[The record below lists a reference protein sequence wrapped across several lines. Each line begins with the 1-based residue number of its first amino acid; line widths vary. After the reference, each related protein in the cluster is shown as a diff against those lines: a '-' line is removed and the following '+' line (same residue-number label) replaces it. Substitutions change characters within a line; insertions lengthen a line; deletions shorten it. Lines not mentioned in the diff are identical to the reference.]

1 MTTVSASSSYASY
14 YQTANTYAAR
24 QAGTTAS
31 SNGTGT
37 TGKQGGDTIV
47 LSDAAKKALAEK
59 DFATVTADART
70 ALDDLLEAAGRTSPL
85 DANGHVAIDLSKLDR
100 RELYAISSNSDDQ
113 FTEDEQA
120 AAEDE
125 MNDRFDAALAGPLA
139 VARVTGDISALYK
152 AASDYLDGASAEEK
166 ESDTW
171 SKLHDAVAAAYQQT
185 LSDPDNI
192 PAVDGDPVADYIARS
207 NSGEAG
213 AQRDF
218 DSVASDVRT
227 ALDKQYADAAS
238 AGKELVFDSGRK
250 IGQLVDFSD
259 FDSRSLS
266 AIVLNQGDRFS
277 SVEVTAAQ
285 AELRKRSSATLLAG
299 LKSAGSDPTAFAT
312 NIINAFGSMSAE
324 ERNAAG
330 WSDAFYDTVLQNY
343 QSAAKIAQMFGA
355 SGSGA
360 AATTSSG
367 VMSLLN
373 YL

>member
-1 MTTVSASSSYASY
+1 MTTVSASSYASY
-14 YQTANTYAAR
+14 YQTASTYAAR
-24 QAGTTAS
+24 QSSTAAA

-37 TGKQGGDTIV
+37 AGKQDGDTIL
-47 LSDAAKKALAEK
+47 LSDAARKAMAEK
-59 DFATVTADART
+59 NFATVTADART
-70 ALDDLLEAAGRTSPL
+70 TLDDLLEAAGRTSPL

-100 RELYAISSNSDDQ
+100 RELYAIASNSDDQ
-113 FTEDEQA
+113 FTKDEQA
-120 AAEDE
+120 AAKDE
-125 MNDRFDAALAGPLA
+125 MNDQFDAALAGPLA

-166 ESDTW
+166 QSDTW
-171 SKLHDAVAAAYQQT
+171 IKLHAAVAAAYRQT

-213 AQRDF
+213 AKRDF

-238 AGKELVFDSGRK
+238 AGRELVFDPGRK
-250 IGQLVDFSD
+250 TGQLVDFSD

-266 AIVLNQGDRFS
+266 AIVLNQGGRFS
-277 SVEVTAAQ
+277 PVEVTAAQ
-285 AELRKRSSATLLAG
+285 TELRKRSSATLLAG
-299 LKSAGSDPTAFAT
+299 LKSAGSDPTAFTT
-312 NIINAFGSMSAE
+312 NIINAFGSMSSE
-324 ERNAAG
+324 ERSAAG
-330 WSDAFYDTVLQNY
+330 WSDAFYDTALQNY
-343 QSAAKIAQMFGA
+343 QSAAKIAQMLGP

-360 AATTSSG
+360 SATMSSG
-367 VMSLLN
+367 IMSLLN